1 MFWIILL
8 IVGLLWIIANSYLA
22 GPNLSHFDREVGQQF
37 QSHADDQQATA
48 EFLKTVKSVRDNVK
62 SSRSPKKA
70 LAIVREFADN
80 LSAGLETDSQF
91 LAVNAN
97 GVPCEWTIAPDA
109 DPKRR
114 ILFVHGGA
122 FLFGTPHGHRLVTD
136 RLSKIAKAAVLS
148 VDYRLL
154 PKHKRMLASI
164 DCQDAYHWILT
175 QGPHGPTELDK
186 LLVAGDSA
194 GGNLSLMLASW
205 SEVNAARKPD
215 AVLAFSPSTDSTLSS
230 PTFTK
235 HRLSDKML
243 GESLGNVSRL
253 PAPLRLWGGLLALRC
268 KPNDPLV
275 SPLFGN
281 LSNLPPTL
289 IHASS
294 NEILLGDSI
303 RYTNKANAAGS
314 DVQLQIWENQV
325 HDWHL
330 FTPDTGSGKQ
340 AWSEVEK
347 FIKKTLG

>member
-8 IVGLLWIIANSYLA
+8 IIGLLWVFANGYLA
-22 GPNLSHFDREVGQQF
+22 GPDLSHFDREVGQHF
-37 QSHADDQQATA
+37 KSHDDDQEATA
-48 EFLKTVKSVRDNVK
+48 EFLKVVKSVRDQVK
-62 SSRSPKKA
+62 ASRSPKKA

-80 LSAGLETDSQF
+80 LSADLETDSQF

-114 ILFVHGGA
+114 VLFLHGGA
-122 FLFGTPHGHRLVTD
+122 FIFGSPNGHRSVTD
-136 RLSKIAKAAVLS
+136 RLSKIANAAVLS
-148 VDYRLL
+148 VDYRML
-154 PKHKRMLASI
+154 PEHKRMLASI

-175 QGPHGPTELDK
+175 QGPYGPTELDK

-194 GGNLSLMLASW
+194 GGNLTLMLSSW
-205 SEVNAARKPD
+205 SELNAARKPD

-230 PTFTK
+230 PTFRK
-235 HRLSDKML
+235 NRLTDKML
-243 GESLGNVSRL
+243 GESLGNLSRL
-253 PAPLRLWGGLLALRC
+253 PAALRLWGGFIAMRC
-268 KPNDPLV
+268 KPADPLA

-281 LSNLPPTL
+281 LVNLPPTL
-289 IHASS
+289 IQASS

-330 FTPDTGSGKQ
+330 FTPNTGSGKE
-340 AWSEVEK
+340 AWGEAEK